1 MAGFAY
7 FDQYG
12 VFHVVD
18 DEATAKQYARNGK
31 YVETDV
37 PHEYGYPTIT
47 APDGKVEQVVV
58 YDRGSHFEGYVDGN
72 EKNGVELTQEAI
84 AFLNPVFE
92 QLK

>member
-12 VFHVVD
+12 IFHVVD

-31 YVETDV
+31 YVATDV
-37 PHEYGYPTIT
+37 PHEYGYPTI
-47 APDGKVEQVVV
+47 AWHDGSAKQVVV
-58 YDRGSHFEGYVDGN
+58 YDRGGRYEGYVDGN

-84 AFLNPVFE
+84 AFLQPVFE